1 MSAGRFLQGSP
12 QALSKELRSALLGL
26 LPRLTRFG
34 VSLTG
39 SRADGDEVVQAAC
52 ERALARGIQLRAID
66 RLDAWMYR
74 IMRNVWV
81 DKVRPRQAGHREPM
95 AALTGGT
102 GADDVGAAD
111 RAPSL
116 GAVRRALND
125 LPQEQRTV
133 LMLVCVDGLG
143 YRQAAAVLG
152 VPIETVMSRL
162 ARGRQDLHRKLELG
176 TADQHGHAAAA
187 ESPQARSSR
196 PS

>member
-1 MSAGRFLQGSP
+1 
-12 QALSKELRSALLGL
+12 LSKELRSALLRL

-39 SRADGDEVVQAAC
+39 SRADGDEIVQAAC
-52 ERALARGIQLRAID
+52 ERALAHGPQLRAID

-81 DKVRPRQAGHREPM
+81 DEVRARQAGHREP
-95 AALTGGT
+95 AAPLTGGT
-102 GADDVGAAD
+102 GAGAAE
-111 RAPSL
+111 RVPSL

-162 ARGRQDLHRKLELG
+162 ARGRQELYRKLELRV
-176 TADQHGHAAAA
+176 ADQDKLAATGAL
-187 ESPQARSSR
+187 PQARSSK
-196 PS
+196 SS